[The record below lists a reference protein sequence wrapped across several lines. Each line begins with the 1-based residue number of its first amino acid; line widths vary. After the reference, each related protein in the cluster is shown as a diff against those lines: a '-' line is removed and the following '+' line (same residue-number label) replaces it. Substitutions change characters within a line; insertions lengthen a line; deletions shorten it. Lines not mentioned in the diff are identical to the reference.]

1 MRHLLPALC
10 IALLS
15 LGGCAMLEPL
25 SADPQARIEALDE
38 AGEYGRAL
46 ALLDRQLAADPDNA
60 QLRRQRADLARRAA
74 RFEQRILIEA
84 AEHLRRDNWAG
95 ARERYDH
102 GIAVLP
108 DSQVLIA
115 ARDAFEVQR
124 QEHLRILRTRLML
137 ARAHG
142 LVRER
147 PLIDEIHRV
156 APGSLRARQHFLR
169 TEREA
174 RELADELTLLGERA
188 LAEDDP
194 MLAVEALTLAHALAP
209 AHDSAERL
217 LAAREA
223 RQARFPPPAEALP
236 GDPSPESIAT
246 EATTQALKARF
257 QAAFAAQ
264 DLALARH
271 LLEALEARNG
281 SDPALRRERQL
292 LNQAI
297 DTQVSAGLEEGRV
310 LYAQGRIREA
320 LEIWRPLKALAPE
333 NRELEAHVERGE
345 RVLRRLETGQ

>member
-1 MRHLLPALC
+1 MRRLLPALC

-15 LGGCAMLEPL
+15 LGGCALLDPL
-25 SADPQARIEALDE
+25 SPDPQARIETLDE

-46 ALLDRQLAADPDNA
+46 ALLDRELAGDPDNA
-60 QLRRQRADLARRAA
+60 ELRRQRADLARRAA

-84 AEHLRRDNWAG
+84 AEHLRRDDWAA

-108 DSQVLIA
+108 DNQALIA

-124 QEHLRILRTRLML
+124 QKHLQTLRTRLML

-142 LVRER
+142 LVQER
-147 PLIDEIHRV
+147 PLIDEIYRV

-174 RELADELTLLGERA
+174 RELADELALLGERA

-209 AHDSAERL
+209 AQDSAERL
-217 LAAREA
+217 LAARQA
-223 RQARFPPPAEALP
+223 RQARFPPPTEEPPAE
-236 GDPSPESIAT
+236 DTDT
-246 EATTQALKARF
+246 EAATNALKTRF
-257 QAAFAAQ
+257 RAAFAAQ

-271 LLEALEARNG
+271 LLEAMEARNVD
-281 SDPALRRERQL
+281 DPELRRQRQL

-297 DTQVSAGLEEGRV
+297 DTQVSAGLEEGRR

-320 LEIWRPLKALAPE
+320 LEIWRPLRALAPE
-333 NRELEAHVERGE
+333 NRELEAHLERAE
-345 RVLRRLETGQ
+345 RVLRRLEQDQ